1 MALFGTVRDAN
12 MQFGVAAEFVNNVVT
27 QQIGYYKVV
36 LPATPPNMYGEAFVK
51 QYIGPVLLNC
61 LIVRGDFTT
70 VTDNNF
76 GPDSRREVDFRFLK
90 PDLEAANVVPETG
103 DIIMYNELYYEVDNT
118 NENQLFLV
126 DKLIVPADPQYGNP
140 NLVFSEPFKPGQP
153 EFNRAYETAF
163 EPIADKK
170 YSIGLEDI
178 DLSIMYH
185 FTNVLKLT
193 VFQNNSTVLVPI
205 IYGSPEKWKSIQKD
219 GYYRDNAARIM
230 SPLLVFKRSSVVQN
244 RTLGN
249 KIDGNAAKNVQ
260 LYEKPFSRKNIYD
273 NFNVLQNQKPQREYT
288 VVVTPD
294 YVTVNYTVIMWTNFV
309 EQMNKL
315 IEAVNFAS
323 NSYWGDPD
331 SFQFLAKTET
341 FNDAQVY
348 EQGEDR
354 LVRTEFDLTV
364 NGYLIPDSLNAYL
377 AQLSGK
383 TYNICKI
390 VFTTEQ
396 VQ

>member
-1 MALFGTVRDAN
+1 M
-12 MQFGVAAEFVNNVVT
+12 
-27 QQIGYYKVV
+27 
-36 LPATPPNMYGEAFVK
+36 
-51 QYIGPVLLNC
+51 
-61 LIVRGDFTT
+61 
-70 VTDNNF
+70 
-76 GPDSRREVDFRFLK
+76 
-90 PDLEAANVVPETG
+90 
-103 DIIMYNELYYEVDNT
+103 
-118 NENQLFLV
+118 
-126 DKLIVPADPQYGNP
+126 DKLIIPADPQYGNP

-163 EPIADKK
+163 EPTADKK

-178 DLSIMYH
+178 DQSIMYH

-219 GYYRDNAARIM
+219 GYYRDNVSRIM

-249 KIDGNAAKNVQ
+249 KIDGNVARNVQ
-260 LYEKPFSRKNIYD
+260 LYEKPFSRRNIYD
-273 NFNVLQNQKPQREYT
+273 NFNVLQNQKPQKEYT

-294 YVTVNYTVIMWTNFV
+294 YVTVNYTCIMWTNFV

-341 FNDAQVY
+341 FTDAQVY

-354 LVRTEFDLTV
+354 IVRTEFDLTV
-364 NGYLIPDSLNAYL
+364 NGYLIPDSLNAYI
-377 AQLSGK
+377 AELSGK
-383 TYNICKI
+383 TYSICKI
-390 VFTTEQ
+390 VFSTEQ

>member
-1 MALFGTVRDAN
+1 MP
-12 MQFGVAAEFVNNVVT
+12 Q
-27 QQIGYYKVV
+27 
-36 LPATPPNMYGEAFVK
+36 
-51 QYIGPVLLNC
+51 
-61 LIVRGDFTT
+61 IVRPQ
-70 VTDNNF
+70 N
-76 GPDSRREVDFRFLK
+76 RREF
-90 PDLEAANVVPETG
+90 
-103 DIIMYNELYYEVDNT
+103 M
-118 NENQLFLV
+118 
-126 DKLIVPADPQYGNP
+126 DKLVVPADPQYGNP
-140 NLVFSEPFKPGQP
+140 NLIFSEPFKPGQP
-153 EFNRAYETAF
+153 EFNRAYETSF
-163 EPIADKK
+163 EPTGDKK
-170 YSIGLEDI
+170 FSIGLKDI
-178 DLSIMYH
+178 DQSIMYY

-193 VFQNNSTVLVPI
+193 VYQNNGTVLVPV

-219 GYYRDNAARIM
+219 GYYRDGAAKIM

-249 KIDGNAAKNVQ
+249 KLDGNAAKNVQ
-260 LYEKPFSRKNIYD
+260 LFEKAFSRRNIYD
-273 NFNVLQNQKPQREYT
+273 NFNVLQNQKPQREYV

-294 YVTVNYTVIMWTNFV
+294 YVTVNYTCIMWTNFV

-331 SFQFLAKTET
+331 SFQFLTKTET
-341 FNDAQVY
+341 FTDAQVY

-354 LVRTEFDLTV
+354 LVRVEFDLTV

-377 AQLSGK
+377 AQLSAK

>member
-1 MALFGTVRDAN
+1 MP
-12 MQFGVAAEFVNNVVT
+12 Q
-27 QQIGYYKVV
+27 
-36 LPATPPNMYGEAFVK
+36 
-51 QYIGPVLLNC
+51 
-61 LIVRGDFTT
+61 IVRPQ
-70 VTDNNF
+70 N
-76 GPDSRREVDFRFLK
+76 RREF
-90 PDLEAANVVPETG
+90 
-103 DIIMYNELYYEVDNT
+103 M
-118 NENQLFLV
+118 
-126 DKLIVPADPQYGNP
+126 DKLIVPADPKYGNP

-153 EFNRAYETAF
+153 EFNRAYETSF
-163 EPIADKK
+163 EPTADKK

-178 DLSIMYH
+178 DQSIMYH
-185 FTNVLKLT
+185 FANVLKLT
-193 VFQNNSTVLVPI
+193 VLQNNSTVLVPVL
-205 IYGSPEKWKSIQKD
+205 YGSPEKWKSIQKD
-219 GYYRDNAARIM
+219 GYYRDGAARIM

-249 KIDGNAAKNVQ
+249 KIDGNVARNVQ
-260 LYEKPFSRKNIYD
+260 LYEKAFSRRNIYD
-273 NFNVLQNQKPQREYT
+273 NFNVLQNQKPQKEYT

-341 FNDAQVY
+341 FTDAQIY

-354 LVRTEFDLTV
+354 LVRTEFELTV